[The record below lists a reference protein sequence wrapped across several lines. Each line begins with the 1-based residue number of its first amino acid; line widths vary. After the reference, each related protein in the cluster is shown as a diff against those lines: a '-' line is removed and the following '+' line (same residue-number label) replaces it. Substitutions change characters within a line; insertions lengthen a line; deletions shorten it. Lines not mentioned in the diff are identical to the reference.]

1 MNPRWL
7 EESLTSL
14 AIFRL
19 QRLALHIQGDTECPT
34 PVRRASLVRL
44 VCRTASVI
52 GRVIRARIIRAR
64 IIRYRVAENP
74 GIGLDAIFPAP
85 LRAIWFGVD
94 SLTLRVVRFGAG
106 RSGVGSL
113 TSHLFPQVCCGNLG
127 SLRLASSSSSLFLP
141 LARIFLA
148 CFLRFLALFVPSCS
162 CAAMVGR

>member
-1 MNPRWL
+1 MP
-7 EESLTSL
+7 SLRFGTCSGSL

-52 GRVIRARIIRAR
+52 GHVIRAR

-74 GIGLDAIFPAP
+74 GIGLDAISPAP
-85 LRAIWFGVD
+85 LRAIWSGVD

-113 TSHLFPQVCCGNLG
+113 TSHLFPQVGCGNLG

>member
-1 MNPRWL
+1 
-7 EESLTSL
+7 LTSL

-52 GRVIRARIIRAR
+52 GRVIRARIIR
-64 IIRYRVAENP
+64 YRVAENP
-74 GIGLDAIFPAP
+74 GIGLDAILPSP
-85 LRAIWFGVD
+85 LRAIWFGVE